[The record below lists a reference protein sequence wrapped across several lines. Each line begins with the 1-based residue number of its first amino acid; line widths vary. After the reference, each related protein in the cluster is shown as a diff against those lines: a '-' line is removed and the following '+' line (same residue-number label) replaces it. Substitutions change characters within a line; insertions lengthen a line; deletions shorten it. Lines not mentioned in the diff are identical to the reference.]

1 MTVYSKE
8 CKQPWFG
15 YIFKGIKTIEGRLFK
30 GDWAKMVVGDRI
42 EFYVDDQRF
51 VCEIIALWRKS
62 SFKELIE
69 QYQGKILPGVDLS
82 DVQNG
87 VDVYRQYFKESD
99 EQKYGVVGV
108 EIKVL

>member
-1 MTVYSKE
+1 
-8 CKQPWFG
+8 
-15 YIFKGIKTIEGRLFK
+15 
-30 GDWAKMVVGDRI
+30 MVVGDRI